1 MSMEEYRN
9 SIFGKETVK
18 KLLKSEK
25 DFEKKTVF
33 IFRMIYHKQTEEYKK

>member
-1 MSMEEYRN
+1 MSMEGYRN

-18 KLLKSEK
+18 ELLKSEK

-33 IFRMIYHKQTEEYKK
+33 IFRMIQGKRNYLS